1 MTKFPDDVEQLK
13 AMFLKLQDDNQS
25 KDKAIATLE
34 KTVKTQAEEVIEL
47 ENKMQLLIEQLNLS
61 KSKRFSAQSEKESK
75 GTFNEAEQLNS
86 LPKSDPK
93 HHKKG
98 RKPLPKGLKREV
110 HQHTLNAPYCECCN
124 EPLHECGTE
133 VSEELKIRPQ
143 KVSVVRHE
151 RTKYAC
157 RQCEKTQTSSK
168 IITAPKP
175 ANMIPQSIGSP
186 EAFAAV
192 VTAKYVDAL
201 PLYRQ
206 VEILKRSDITL
217 SRGTLANWCV
227 QLGNKVN
234 VIVEAMKTHLLDE
247 TLICAD
253 ETTVQVLREPDRAA
267 QRKSYMWVY
276 RSGEFVKQPV
286 VIYDYQPSRAGKCVK
301 DFLGGYSGYLLTD
314 GYQGYNGLHNVTQAG
329 CLAHVR
335 RKFTDAQKAQPKKKS
350 GRIEKAMSFIAKLY
364 GIEQEA
370 KGLSA
375 AERQQLRQQKSKP
388 LLDKFHEWL
397 LESQEKVLPKSLL
410 GGAINYTVNQWP
422 KLLTYLEDGDISI
435 DNNVTERDIRPFTTG
450 RKNWMFSTSVEG
462 AMASANLY
470 SLVMTCRAN
479 DINPYYYFAHLFKV
493 LPMRSPQDDLTDLMP
508 WNLVIDEAE

>member
-1 MTKFPDDVEQLK
+1 MTELPDDVEQLK
-13 AMFLKLQDDNQS
+13 AMLLKLQEENYEL
-25 KDKAIATLE
+25 K
-34 KTVKTQAEEVIEL
+34 KTVDTQAEEVVEL
-47 ENKMQLLIEQLNLS
+47 ENKMQLLLEELNLS
-61 KSKRFSAQSEKESK
+61 KSKRFSAKSEKAPK
-75 GTFNEAEQLNS
+75 GTFNEAEQQNA
-86 LPKSDPK
+86 LPKASPK

-98 RKPLPKGLKREV
+98 RKPLPVELDREV

-124 EPLHECGTE
+124 EPLHPCGTE
-133 VSEELKIRPQ
+133 VSEELKIIPQ

-168 IITAPKP
+168 IVTAPRP
-175 ANMIPQSIGSP
+175 ANMIPKSIGSP

-206 VEILKRSDITL
+206 VEILKRSDIEL

-227 QLGNKVN
+227 QLGSKVT
-234 VIVEAMKTHLLDE
+234 VIVEAMKAHLLNE
-247 TLICAD
+247 KLICAD
-253 ETTVQVLREPDRAA
+253 ETTVQVLREQERSA
-267 QRKSYMWVY
+267 QSKSYMWVY
-276 RSGEFVKQPV
+276 RSGEFAKQPV
-286 VIYDYQPSRAGKCVK
+286 VIYDYQPSRAGQCVK

-314 GYQGYNGLHNVTQAG
+314 GYQAYNGLDNVSQAG

-350 GRIEKAMSFIAKLY
+350 GRIEKAISFIAKLY

-370 KGLSA
+370 KGLSTV
-375 AERQQLRQQKSKP
+375 ERQHLRQRKSKP
-388 LLDKFHEWL
+388 ILGTFHKWL
-397 LESQEKVLPKSLL
+397 LESQGKVLPKSQIGL
-410 GGAINYTVNQWP
+410 AINYTINQWP

-462 AMASANLY
+462 ATASANLY

-479 DINPYYYFAHLFKV
+479 NINPYYYFVHLFKV

-508 WNLVIDEAE
+508 WALEIDEAE

>member
-1 MTKFPDDVEQLK
+1 MTDLPDDLKQLK
-13 AMFLKLQDDNQS
+13 AKLLKLLEENQS
-25 KDKAIATLE
+25 KDEAIATLE
-34 KTVKTQAEEVIEL
+34 RTVQTQAEEVVEL

-61 KSKRFSAQSEKESK
+61 KSKRFSAKSEKDPK
-75 GTFNEAEQLNS
+75 GTFNEAEQQNAMLK
-86 LPKSDPK
+86 PAPK

-98 RKPLPKGLKREV
+98 RKPLPKELEREV
-110 HQHTLNAPYCECCN
+110 QQHTLNVPYCQCCN
-124 EPLHECGTE
+124 EPLHECGIE
-133 VSEELKIRPQ
+133 VSEELKIIPQ

-175 ANMIPQSIGSP
+175 ANMIPKSIGSP

-192 VTAKYVDAL
+192 VTSKYVDAL

-206 VEILKRSDITL
+206 VEILKRSDIVL

-234 VIVEAMKTHLLDE
+234 VIVEAMKAHLLDE
-247 TLICAD
+247 KLICAD
-253 ETTVQVLREPDRAA
+253 ETTVQVLREEDRAA
-267 QRKSYMWVY
+267 QSKSYMWVY

-286 VIYDYQPSRAGKCVK
+286 VIYDYQASRSGQCVK
-301 DFLGGYSGYLLTD
+301 DFLGHYSGYLLTD
-314 GYQGYNGLHNVTQAG
+314 GYQAYNGLENVTQAG

-350 GRIEKAMSFIAKLY
+350 GRIEKAINFIAKLY

-370 KGLSA
+370 KNLNA
-375 AERQQLRQQKSKP
+375 VERQQLRQQKSKP
-388 LLDKFHEWL
+388 ILETFHEWL
-397 LESQEKVLPKSLL
+397 LESQEKVLPKSQL
-410 GGAINYTVNQWP
+410 GKAINYTVNQCP

-479 DINPYYYFAHLFKV
+479 NINPYYYFANLFKV
-493 LPMRSPQDDLTDLMP
+493 LPTRSPQENITDLMP
-508 WNLVIDEAE
+508 WNLKIDEAE

>member
-1 MTKFPDDVEQLK
+1 MIELPDDVEQLK
-13 AMFLKLQDDNQS
+13 TMLLKLQEENYALQ
-25 KDKAIATLE
+25 
-34 KTVKTQAEEVIEL
+34 KTVDTQAEEVVEL

-61 KSKRFSAQSEKESK
+61 KSKRFSAKSEKEPK
-75 GTFNEAEQLNS
+75 GTFNEAEQQNA
-86 LPKSDPK
+86 LPKSPPK

-98 RKPLPKGLKREV
+98 RKPLPAELEREV
-110 HQHTLNAPYCECCN
+110 HQHTLNSPYCECCN
-124 EPLHECGTE
+124 EALHECGTE
-133 VSEELKIRPQ
+133 VSEELKIIPQ
-143 KVSVVRHE
+143 KVTVVRHE
-151 RTKYAC
+151 RTKYTC

-168 IITAPKP
+168 IITAPRP
-175 ANMIPQSIGSP
+175 ASMIPKSIGSA
-186 EAFAAV
+186 EAFAAI

-206 VEILKRSDITL
+206 VDILKRSDIDL

-234 VIVEAMKTHLLDE
+234 VIVEAMKAHLLNE
-247 TLICAD
+247 KLICAD
-253 ETTVQVLREPDRAA
+253 ETTVQVLREQDRSA
-267 QRKSYMWVY
+267 QSKSYMWVY

-286 VIYDYQPSRAGKCVK
+286 VIYDYQPSRAGQCVK
-301 DFLGGYSGYLLTD
+301 DFLGDYSGYLLTD
-314 GYQGYNGLHNVTQAG
+314 GYQAYNGLDNVNQAG

-350 GRIEKAMSFIAKLY
+350 GRIEKAISFIGKLY

-370 KGLSA
+370 KGLSGV
-375 AERQQLRQQKSKP
+375 ERLHLRQLKSKP
-388 LLDKFHEWL
+388 ILDKFREWL
-397 LESQEKVLPKSLL
+397 LESQEKVLPKSQL
-410 GGAINYTVNQWP
+410 GGAINYTINQWP

-462 AMASANLY
+462 AKASANLY

-479 DINPYYYFAHLFKV
+479 NINPYYYFAHLFKV

-508 WNLVIDEAE
+508 WNLEIDEAE